1 MAKRQDLLP
10 YKSPQS
16 FNNIS
21 GPILNTLDLD
31 TYFQGT
37 FVQFQET

>member
-10 YKSPQS
+10 YKSSLS

-21 GPILNTLDLD
+21 GRLLTTLDLD
-31 TYFQGT
+31 TYFQDT
-37 FVQFQET
+37 FV